1 MMAQSEECSRA
12 REWTSLE
19 LDGVVS
25 RFESAGLRRHLRA
38 CPDCRAYAADV
49 RGATALV
56 RANRL
61 VPRPSPAILPAQT
74 RTGARRGARVGLV
87 AAMVASLAALAAGG
101 LTSGG
106 SLAPETQVS
115 AGGFSG
121 DLSGMRAIR
130 RQQLAVS
137 TAADTPRVR
146 VIEVD

>member
-1 MMAQSEECSRA
+1 M
-12 REWTSLE
+12 
-19 LDGVVS
+19 
-25 RFESAGLRRHLRA
+25 
-38 CPDCRAYAADV
+38 
-49 RGATALV
+49 
-56 RANRL
+56 
-61 VPRPSPAILPAQT
+61 PRPSPVLLPAPA
-74 RTGARRGARVGLV
+74 RTGARTGARLGLV

-106 SLAPETQVS
+106 SLGSETHVS
-115 AGGFSG
+115 AGGPSG